1 MQYNVSCAER
11 RRRREKEKKKERRE
25 RRKRGSCVHHAC
37 DLTSPNISGPPT
49 KPPLA
54 LQSTNTHREF
64 FTSFLPA
71 HVCVCPY
78 SHLAISPLKMS
89 CVSRY
94 ISTCL
99 APRYE

>member
-25 RRKRGSCVHHAC
+25 KRKRGSCVHHVY

-54 LQSTNTHREF
+54 L
-64 FTSFLPA
+64 
-71 HVCVCPY
+71 
-78 SHLAISPLKMS
+78 
-89 CVSRY
+89 
-94 ISTCL
+94 
-99 APRYE
+99 